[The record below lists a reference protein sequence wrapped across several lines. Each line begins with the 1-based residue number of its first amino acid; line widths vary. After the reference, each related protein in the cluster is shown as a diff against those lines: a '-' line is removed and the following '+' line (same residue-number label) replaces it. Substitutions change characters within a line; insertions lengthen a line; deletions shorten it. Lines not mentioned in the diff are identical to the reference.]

1 MKVRAGRLGKM
12 KESFCELLED
22 YLNSYREKYKATPS
36 IRQIERDTGI
46 PNSTVSRYLLYM
58 EKEGRIEYSGGR
70 RNILTKRTQKT
81 SDRTVSVPIVGSIAC
96 GVPILAEENIE
107 EYVPLSESVFGSG
120 SFFILHAAGD
130 SMTGAGIDDGD
141 LVVIRRQSF
150 ADPGQIVVALIGEQ
164 DATLKRYHPDP
175 ETGRVE
181 LLPANDRYDPI
192 AVGPDQELAIQG
204 VAVKIIKD
212 PK

>member
-1 MKVRAGRLGKM
+1 M
-12 KESFCELLED
+12 KESCCEMLES
-22 YLNSYREKYKATPS
+22 YLNSYREKYKTTPS

-58 EKEGRIEYSGGR
+58 EKEGRIEYAGGR
-70 RNILTKRTQKT
+70 RNILTKKAKKIA
-81 SDRTVSVPIVGSIAC
+81 DRTVSVPVVGSIAC
-96 GVPILAEENIE
+96 GIPILAEENIE
-107 EYVPLSESVFGSG
+107 EYVPLPESVFGSG
-120 SFFILHAAGD
+120 RFFILHAAGD

-141 LVVIRRQSF
+141 LVVIRQQST
-150 ADPGQIVVALIGEQ
+150 AEPGQIVVALIGKQ
-164 DATLKRYHPDP
+164 DATLKRYRPDP
-175 ETGRVE
+175 VTDRAE

-192 AVGPDQELAIQG
+192 TVGPDEELTIQG